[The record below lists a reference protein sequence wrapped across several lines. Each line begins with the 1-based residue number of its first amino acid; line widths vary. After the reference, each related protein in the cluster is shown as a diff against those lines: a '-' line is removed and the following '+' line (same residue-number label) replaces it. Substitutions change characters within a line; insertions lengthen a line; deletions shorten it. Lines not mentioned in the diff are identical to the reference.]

1 MLFRKNSDKE
11 NNELQYQFTA
21 YLVTAV
27 RRRRQ
32 EIVQAQIR
40 RNEREVS
47 MDGLEHFC
55 GAAVQNPALDGMADL
70 HVKSFEDVYFENED
84 LERALQ
90 KLSER
95 DRYVL
100 FAKVVAGHS
109 FDELA
114 EELGIGYKGVAA
126 VYYRAIRKLKKELED
141 ET

>member
-1 MLFRKNSDKE
+1 
-11 NNELQYQFTA
+11 
-21 YLVTAV
+21 
-27 RRRRQ
+27 
-32 EIVQAQIR
+32 
-40 RNEREVS
+40 
-47 MDGLEHFC
+47 MDGPEHFF
-55 GAAVQNPALDGMADL
+55 GADVQNSALGDTAAL
-70 HVKSFEDVYFENED
+70 HIKSFEDVYFENEG
-84 LERALQ
+84 LEQALQ

-114 EELGIGYKGVAA
+114 AELGIGYKGVAA